1 MGNTTS
7 STTKPGPTP
16 PRQQL
21 KLLTY
26 NIRFDGGFQK
36 PTSTEQPS
44 KEAPPN
50 EGEEHIPNAKMII
63 LHFSF
68 VSYTIYFSLFVF
80 FSSSYIHLYT
90 LRVLSRFAHLRRSSF
105 CDTIITT
112 SWFVAT
118 SRKK

>member
-26 NIRFDGGFQK
+26 NIWFDGGFQK

-50 EGEEHIPNAKMII
+50 EGEEHIPNAKI
-63 LHFSF
+63 SF
-68 VSYTIYFSLFVF
+68 YQSYFVPYTI
-80 FSSSYIHLYT
+80 
-90 LRVLSRFAHLRRSSF
+90 
-105 CDTIITT
+105 
-112 SWFVAT
+112 
-118 SRKK
+118 